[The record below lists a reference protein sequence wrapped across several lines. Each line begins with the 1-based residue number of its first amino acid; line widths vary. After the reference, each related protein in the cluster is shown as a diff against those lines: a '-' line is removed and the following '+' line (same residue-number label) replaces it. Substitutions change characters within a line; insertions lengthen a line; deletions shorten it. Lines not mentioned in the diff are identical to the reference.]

1 MNDENMKNKKI
12 VQIAK
17 GKKKT
22 VVFDISGSH
31 GSFDIVVDENA
42 KADIVLFAKGK
53 RNIDATVS
61 VILAGRFAEAQIMGC
76 IIGTQEQIISLK
88 TYQHHKA
95 PDTTSNL
102 LVKSVL
108 SEKATFTCDGA
119 IRVEKKAQKTNAYQR
134 NENLLLSEETHAESN
149 PSLEILANDVRCT
162 HGATIGSVSTDA
174 LWYMA
179 TRGIGEHNGT
189 RLIAQ
194 GFLLSPLERLENQN
208 VKKKLQQFV
217 LRAV

>member
-1 MNDENMKNKKI
+1 MFDLSGVYGSFHVVVHAYAKAEI
-12 VQIAK
+12 VILAK
-17 GKKKT
+17 GKNN
-22 VVFDISGSH
+22 V
-31 GSFDIVVDENA
+31 NA
-42 KADIVLFAKGK
+42 S
-53 RNIDATVS
+53 VS
-61 VILAGRFAEAQIMGC
+61 VSLVGRSAEAQIIGC
-76 IIGTQEQIISLK
+76 IVGAGTQSISLK
-88 TYQHHKA
+88 TDQFHLA

-108 SEKATFTCDGA
+108 SDSATFICDGA

-134 NENLLLSEETHAESN
+134 NENLLLSKDAHTESN

-162 HGATIGSVSTDA
+162 HGATITSVSTDA

-179 TRGIGEHNGT
+179 TRGIEEHNGT

-194 GFLLSPLERLENQN
+194 GYLLSPLERLGDQD
-208 VKKKLQQFV
+208 VKKKLQQLV

>member
-1 MNDENMKNKKI
+1 MKNQKI
-12 VQIAK
+12 VHIAK

-22 VVFDISGSH
+22 VVFDLSSSH
-31 GSFDIVVDENA
+31 GSFEVVVKEDA
-42 KADIVLFAKGK
+42 KADVVLFAKGK
-53 RNIDATVS
+53 EDIDATVS
-61 VILAGRFAEAQIMGC
+61 VSLAGRSAEAQIIGC
-76 IIGTQEQIISLK
+76 IVGTGKQTIFLK
-88 TYQHHKA
+88 THQHHMA
-95 PDTTSNL
+95 PETTSNL

-108 SEKATFTCDGA
+108 SGTATFVCDGA

-134 NENLLLSEETHAESN
+134 NENLLLSDNTHAKSN

-162 HGATIGSVSTDA
+162 HGATIGSVSSDA

-179 TRGIGEHNGT
+179 TRGITEHIGT

-194 GFLLSPLERLENQN
+194 GFLLSPLERLVNQD
-208 VKKKLQQFV
+208 VKKKLEQFV